1 MAKLAPV
8 TLTPIDLWALSRM
21 TAGLDVSPDTP
32 VSRAVFDILKDL
44 SMIVQSYRAT
54 VLQDKIPLA
63 AFQQVLKTNP
73 HSPMP
78 QKAASSTPDKTQY
91 LIPADDL
98 HLLEIPTYLIENYA
112 VYDKSLN
119 ALVGAS
125 GGGKSFAA
133 LDIAAKI
140 AQKNLGVVIYIAA
153 ESVAQFGVRFE
164 AWKSHNKV
172 KTLPNLMFHTDAV
185 NMLDELQVTGFL
197 TQVAECRPRF
207 VVLDTVA
214 RCMVGGDENS
224 TRDMSLFVD
233 ACNRVMREL
242 QAGMLLVHHVGKDG
256 KMRGSTALFA
266 SCDSVLFLRRDERN
280 ITIFNNLDM
289 GGKNKF
295 REEGMPMYMDF
306 LPVGESAVLVPTAQ
320 IINDGLEKLPTNQ
333 RMILEALDPHS
344 GMTATGLSEATGL
357 ARSSIY
363 HAAKKLLKA
372 GYIEQVEETYSI
384 TESGKDALAD
394 Y

>member
-1 MAKLAPV
+1 MAKPAPV

-78 QKAASSTPDKTQY
+78 SKAASGAPDKTQY

-98 HLLEIPTYLIENYA
+98 HLLEIPSYLIENYA

-140 AQKNLGVVIYIAA
+140 AQKNLGTVIYIAA

-242 QAGMLLVHHVGKDG
+242 SAGMLLVHHVGKDG

-280 ITIFNNLDM
+280 ITLFNNLDM

-306 LPVGESAVLVPTAQ
+306 LPVGESAVLIPTSQ

-333 RMILEALDPHS
+333 RMILEALEPHS
-344 GMTATGLSEATGL
+344 SMNAANLAAATELTK
-357 ARSSIY
+357 SSLY
-363 HAAKKLLKA
+363 HALRKLLKA
-372 GYIEQVEETYSI
+372 ELVTQDDEAYSI
-384 TESGKDALAD
+384 TEKGKDTLID

>member
-8 TLTPIDLWALSRM
+8 TLTPVDLWALSRM

-78 QKAASSTPDKTQY
+78 QKAASGTPDKTQY

-242 QAGMLLVHHVGKDG
+242 SAGLLLVHHVGKDG

-306 LPVGESAVLVPTAQ
+306 LPVGESAVLIPTSQ

-333 RMILEALDPHS
+333 RMILEALEPHS
-344 GMTATGLSEATGL
+344 SMSAADLAAATGLTK
-357 ARSSIY
+357 SSLY
-363 HAAKKLLKA
+363 HALRKLLKA
-372 GYIEQVEETYSI
+372 ELVTQDEESYSI
-384 TESGKDALAD
+384 TEKGKDNLID

>member
-1 MAKLAPV
+1 
-8 TLTPIDLWALSRM
+8 M

-78 QKAASSTPDKTQY
+78 SKAASGAPDKTQY

-98 HLLEIPTYLIENYA
+98 HLLEIPSYLIENYA

-140 AQKNLGVVIYIAA
+140 AQKNLGTVIYIAA

-242 QAGMLLVHHVGKDG
+242 SAGMLLVHHVGKDG

-280 ITIFNNLDM
+280 ITLFNNLDM

-306 LPVGESAVLVPTAQ
+306 LPVGESAVLIPTSQ

-333 RMILEALDPHS
+333 RMILEALEPHS
-344 GMTATGLSEATGL
+344 SMNAANLAAATELTK
-357 ARSSIY
+357 SSLY
-363 HAAKKLLKA
+363 HALRKLLKA
-372 GYIEQVEETYSI
+372 ELVTQDDEAYSI
-384 TESGKDALAD
+384 TEKGKDTLID

>member
-1 MAKLAPV
+1 MAKPAPV

-78 QKAASSTPDKTQY
+78 SKAASGAPDKTQY

-98 HLLEIPTYLIENYA
+98 HLLEIPSYLIENYA

-207 VVLDTVA
+207 IILDTVA

-224 TRDMSLFVD
+224 TRDMSLFVE

-242 QAGMLLVHHVGKDG
+242 SAGILLVHHVGKDG

-280 ITIFNNLDM
+280 ITLFNNLDM

-306 LPVGESAVLVPTAQ
+306 LPVGESAVLIPTSQ

-333 RMILEALDPHS
+333 RMILEALEPHS
-344 GMTATGLSEATGL
+344 SMSAANLAAATELTK
-357 ARSSIY
+357 SSLY
-363 HAAKKLLKA
+363 HALRKLLKA
-372 GYIEQVEETYSI
+372 ELVTQDDEAYSI
-384 TESGKDALAD
+384 TEKGKDTLID